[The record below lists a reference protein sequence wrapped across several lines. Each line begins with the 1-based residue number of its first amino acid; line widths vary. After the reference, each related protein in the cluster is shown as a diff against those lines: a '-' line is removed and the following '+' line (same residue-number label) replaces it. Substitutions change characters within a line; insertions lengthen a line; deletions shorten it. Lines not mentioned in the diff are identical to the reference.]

1 MTKTLVKPLGDLNTF
16 EMDRAGGKGSALA
29 RMYQA
34 GFPVPDGF
42 IIFPE
47 AFEGDRLSPNA
58 QAIVYMNLAQLRNRS
73 ICTTFAVRSSALCE
87 DSEQASF
94 AGEFETVL
102 NLNSDEAVLSGIIEV
117 RGSLYA
123 DRVFAYSK
131 AKDMKF
137 DYEIAVIVQCMV
149 PSDIAGVLFTAD
161 PVKGSRLKMVGNFVY
176 GLGESL
182 VSGDADAHAFMLKRP
197 KGRYS
202 GPEELRRY
210 VKRLYRL
217 GKKLERELGHPQ
229 DIEWAIANGRLY
241 LLQSRPI
248 TTMVGF
254 DPFAYD
260 WNISH
265 TGDCLWVDNGG
276 TFPDVLTPP
285 SWHIWYYL
293 MGYQVG
299 GVYGIG
305 NLCGRMYMNVSYI
318 YKTMQ
323 LVGMKPKRIKEIIDF
338 SMGIKPDEVEIPIP
352 VYNLWEWLR
361 DTLPIMWTY
370 GRRQLQLKRKREK
383 VIAESHDQARQI
395 LKSIDSTRDKDALI
409 DIWHTRI
416 RPLFKDLY
424 LIQDMSNEGYLYPSI
439 DVRRQLRTLLGE
451 EEAYRIFSTL
461 SGGAEHSSSIGI
473 SAAIAKV
480 ANGEMS
486 QEQYM
491 HEFGHRHP
499 NENELSLPRPYEDPT
514 WLQEQIKQYRLAP
527 YDVKSLMDRRTNEF
541 KNSLKKI
548 QERFPKETKKIKK
561 KFEQIEAAI
570 HHREDIRSALTRMI
584 GVIRAFFLKAG
595 EFSHLGEDVF
605 FLTHEELLDLLQGKD
620 DTVGAI
626 PALKETYNK
635 YKALPPY
642 PAWIRG
648 RFEPIK
654 WAADPYRRSDYFD
667 ANASFVSNG
676 FESHVVTG
684 IAGSAGRVEGV
695 VRLLHSPQ
703 EGAEL
708 KRGEV
713 LLATTTN
720 VGWTPLFPRAAAVV
734 TDIGAPLSHAA
745 IVAREFGIP
754 AVVGCGDATMRLKTG
769 DRVMVDGGRGIVEIL
784 QIGEGE

>member
-1 MTKTLVKPLGDLNTF
+1 MIDYVRTF
-16 EMDRAGGKGSALA
+16 KELETEKWTDAGGKGGTLG
-29 RMYQA
+29 RLYQA
-34 GFPVPDGF
+34 GYPVPDGF
-42 IIFPE
+42 VILPQAFDGEDMRPE
-47 AFEGDRLSPNA
+47 AWKEVTHLLKRLRKANGDIS
-58 QAIVYMNLAQLRNRS
+58 
-73 ICTTFAVRSSALCE
+73 FAVRSSALNE
-87 DSEQASF
+87 DSAQASF
-94 AGEFETVL
+94 AGEFETLLNMKTDRDVL
-102 NLNSDEAVLSGIIEV
+102 EAISQVRQSRLSERVRSYSQAQGMMGNQEIAVVVQRLVQSELSGI
-117 RGSLYA
+117 
-123 DRVFAYSK
+123 
-131 AKDMKF
+131 
-137 DYEIAVIVQCMV
+137 
-149 PSDIAGVLFTAD
+149 LFTAD
-161 PVKGSRLKMVGNFVY
+161 PVKGSRDQMVGNFVH
-176 GLGESL
+176 GMGEAL
-182 VSGDADAHAFMLKRP
+182 VSGEADAHEFTLKRP
-197 KGRYS
+197 KGKYS

-210 VKRLYRL
+210 AKRLYRL

-248 TTMVGF
+248 TTMLGF

-285 SWHIWYYL
+285 SWHIWYSL
-293 MGYQVG
+293 MGYHVG

-305 NLCGRMYMNVSYI
+305 NLCGRMYMNISYI

-323 LVGMKPKRIKEIIDF
+323 LIGMKPKRIKEIIDF

-352 VYNLWEWLR
+352 VFNLREWLR
-361 DTLPIMWTY
+361 DTLPVMWTY
-370 GRRQLQLKRKREK
+370 GRRQLQLKGKREK
-383 VIAESHDQARQI
+383 VIADSHDWARAMM
-395 LKSIDSTRDKDALI
+395 KSIDSALDKRTLVN
-409 DIWHTRI
+409 IWHTYI
-416 RPLFKDLY
+416 WPLFKDLY

-461 SGGAEHSSSIGI
+461 SGGAEHSASIGI

-480 ANGEMS
+480 ANGKMS
-486 QEQYM
+486 LEQYM

-514 WLQEQIKQYRLAP
+514 WLQEQIKQYRQAP
-527 YDVKSLMDRRTNEF
+527 YDVKSLMDKRTNEF
-541 KNSLKKI
+541 NNTLKKI
-548 QERFPKETKKIKK
+548 QERFPKETKKIKR

-605 FLTHEELLDLLQGKD
+605 FLTHEELLDLLLGKD
-620 DTVGAI
+620 DMVGAI
-626 PALKETYNK
+626 PTRKETYNK

-648 RFEPIK
+648 RFEPFK
-654 WAADPYRRSDYFD
+654 WAADPHRRSDYYD
-667 ANASFVSNG
+667 ANAPFVSSG

-713 LLATTTN
+713 LLAATTN

-784 QIGEGE
+784 QTGEGE